1 MFVNMHLVLQN
12 QKSDDVILICWSV
25 AYKTL
30 LYWCWC
36 CWLRFGGADRLLH
49 FEKNILC
56 FRNLSK
62 ILIVHSCPR
71 LAQTRMFTHF
81 FNNRFRFFPFKAI
94 DYWYHGWQTGC
105 GDTIVHNMIISMSP
119 PTAPRST
126 KQKQIN
132 TRNNYL
138 LGLLP
143 LVSYCSKVIFSPWNN
158 NAHAFR
164 CF

>member
-1 MFVNMHLVLQN
+1 MLVLL
-12 QKSDDVILICWSV
+12 VTVW
-25 AYKTL
+25 
-30 LYWCWC
+30 WC
-36 CWLRFGGADRLLH
+36 RQTKFLH

-62 ILIVHSCPR
+62 ILIVHSYPR
-71 LAQTRMFTHF
+71 LAQTTMFTHF

-126 KQKQIN
+126 QQKQIN
-132 TRNNYL
+132 TRVYTTRNNYL

-143 LVSYCSKVIFSPWNN
+143 LVSYCSKVIFSPWNTLF
-158 NAHAFR
+158 AAFS
-164 CF
+164 CSTPPTWFKCAKSTKASKVTSKMSW